1 MLRYLHPIDRILRG
15 ASVRLLPGVA
25 VVALGGAA
33 YGAVMGAFGG
43 FDGDRPLQIL
53 FSAVKVP
60 MLILVTTMLAMPS
73 YFVVNALFGL
83 RNDFG
88 QAFRAVVSTQTAVA
102 IVLAS
107 LAPFTALWYASTKDY
122 NEATMFNALMFAVAS
137 LAAQWVLRKRYA
149 PLVARNRRHRWMMRA
164 WLVVYAFV
172 GIQMGWTLRPFL
184 GQPGVAVSFFRGSV
198 AGNAYVIVAEIAW
211 KAVGGK

>member
-1 MLRYLHPIDRILRG
+1 MLRFLHPIDRILRG

-25 VVALGGAA
+25 VVTLGGAA

-53 FSAVKVP
+53 FSAIKVP

-102 IVLAS
+102 IVLAA
-107 LAPFTALWYASTKDY
+107 LAPFTALWYASTRDY
-122 NEATMFNALMFAVAS
+122 NETTLFNAGMFAVAS

-149 PLVARNRRHRWMMRA
+149 PLVARNRRHLWMMRA

-184 GQPGVAVSFFRGSV
+184 GQPGVAVSLFRGSV

-211 KAVGGK
+211 KAIGGK

>member
-1 MLRYLHPIDRILRG
+1 MLRFLHPIDRILRG

-25 VVALGGAA
+25 VVVLGGAA

-60 MLILVTTMLAMPS
+60 MLILVTTMLAMPG
-73 YFVVNALFGL
+73 YFVVNALVGL

-149 PLVARNRRHRWMMRA
+149 PLVARNRRHLWMMRA

-172 GIQMGWTLRPFL
+172 GIQMGWTLRPCL

>member
-15 ASVRLLPGVA
+15 ASVRLLPGVI
-25 VVALGGAA
+25 VVALCGAV

-53 FSAVKVP
+53 FSAIKVP

-102 IVLAS
+102 IVLAA

-122 NEATMFNALMFAVAS
+122 NEATTFNALMFAVAS

-149 PLVARNRRHRWMMRA
+149 PLVARNRRHLWMMRA
-164 WLVVYAFV
+164 WLVAYAFV

-184 GQPGVAVSFFRGSV
+184 GQPGVAVSFFRGSA
-198 AGNAYVIVAEIAW
+198 AGNAYVIVVEIAW
-211 KAVGGK
+211 KAIIGK